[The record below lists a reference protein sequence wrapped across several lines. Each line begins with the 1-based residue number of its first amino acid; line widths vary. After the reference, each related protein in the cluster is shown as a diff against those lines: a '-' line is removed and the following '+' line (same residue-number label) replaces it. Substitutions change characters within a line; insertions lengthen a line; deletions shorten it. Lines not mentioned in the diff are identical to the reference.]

1 MISNNR
7 WLLVLACPNR
17 GRKTMNVVRILLI
30 AFLSL
35 STVPAFAQVTTN
47 QPSSPQN
54 VNLDALIQVL
64 KDDNLRGELLRRLEA
79 ETPKTG
85 EATAANPA
93 GAEAAAAPAEPE
105 KAAEEGDVLGTGLL
119 TGVTEWAADLG
130 QRLPTAALGA
140 PIDVKVAQARSQI
153 AYRLEAPGAVDELKE
168 FGWRSILG
176 WAIITVIAF
185 AAMAITRARVRRKVV
200 RKAAGRALV
209 GDAVKRSTLSLL
221 PLIACIVVAVAW
233 VQISPYTEFER
244 SMFVLLTVPLAS
256 GLAANGLL
264 ASGLVLLVGS
274 KGARLV
280 AYAQKKLSPLVGL
293 LIGIA
298 VAGSV
303 AATSE
308 MRIAIGPASGDIL
321 SLLLDLAVPVFAI
334 YIIITHRRTIRSLI
348 VRGYSTDDDAPIL
361 DRAIHW
367 VGTHWQYFGFLFAIL
382 NIGARIFGTRSG
394 NFLAQSSLSVALIV
408 VAFIGVTSIRR
419 FEEKRAAAAL
429 RRPRSGVRV
438 AVLGRFSLI
447 IFRALQMVACAAAA
461 LLIFRLWGIDVFT
474 WLTSSAGASVG
485 SSLLSIAMVM
495 LVAWML
501 WVVLDAWIS
510 AALAPPTGQA
520 QRERSARVKTLLPL
534 LRNVAFVVLSVLTV
548 IGVLSNLG
556 INVAPLIAGAGVV
569 GLAVG
574 FGSQQLVQDVIT
586 GLFILL
592 EDTLAIGDSVN
603 TGDRSGTVEA
613 LTIRTVKIRDG
624 DGALHSIP
632 FSTIK
637 ALKNSSRGYGVYTVS
652 VTLALDADVE
662 TAIQLFKD
670 VGEEVRNEYPF
681 KQRILL
687 PLDVW
692 GVDQITPEGIVLK
705 GAVRTHPLQQY
716 GVGREIN
723 RRLHARLHEKGVA
736 LANKNPFSEKML
748 EAEAT

>member
-1 MISNNR
+1 
-7 WLLVLACPNR
+7 
-17 GRKTMNVVRILLI
+17 MNVARILLI

-35 STVPAFAQVTTN
+35 STVPAFAQVTTS
-47 QPSSPQN
+47 QTSGPQDA
-54 VNLDALIQVL
+54 NLDALIQVL
-64 KDDNLRGELLRRLEA
+64 KDDSLRGELLRRLEA
-79 ETPKTG
+79 ETPKAGQAADPNPTVS
-85 EATAANPA
+85 ETAETPA
-93 GAEAAAAPAEPE
+93 DAE
-105 KAAEEGDVLGTGLL
+105 KAVEEGDVLGTGLL

-168 FGWRSILG
+168 FGWRSFLG
-176 WAIITVIAF
+176 WGIITVIAF
-185 AAMAITRARVRRKVV
+185 AAMTITRSRVRGKVV

-209 GDAVKRSTLSLL
+209 GDAVKRGTLSLL

-256 GLAANGLL
+256 GLAATGLL
-264 ASGLVLLVGS
+264 ASGLVLVVGS

-280 AYAQKKLSPLVGL
+280 SYAQKKLSPLVGL

-308 MRIAIGPASGDIL
+308 MRIAIGPASSDIL

-334 YIIITHRRTIRSLI
+334 YIIITHRHTIRSLI
-348 VRGYSTDDDAPIL
+348 VRGYSTEDDAPIL

-419 FEEKRAAAAL
+419 FEEKRASVAL

-438 AVLGRFSLI
+438 AVVGRFSHILY
-447 IFRALQMVACAAAA
+447 RALQMAACATAA
-461 LLIFRLWGIDVFT
+461 LLIFRLWGIDVFA

-485 SSLLSIAMVM
+485 GSLLSIAMVM
-495 LVAWML
+495 LIAWML

-510 AALAPPTGQA
+510 AALAPPTGHS

-723 RRLHARLHEKGVA
+723 RRLHARLYEKGVP
-736 LANKNPFSEKML
+736 LANKNPFSEKVL
-748 EAEAT
+748 EAEAM